1 MGQFP
6 IGLLSFLWRDNMTI
20 PSDIFAVEQL
30 ILWLEDNVS
39 TESAIHFDNESK
51 VDSAIVLSALTR
63 LLPQQLDNHIENM
76 NKYFIWN
83 PAKVSSYGGKADN
96 YEELI
101 QTEEEQECSWSS
113 LIITDDIGSIV
124 IAIQNECDVDIYYKK
139 V

>member
-30 ILWLEDNVS
+30 ILWLEDNLS
-39 TESAIHFDNESK
+39 TESVIHFDNEGK
-51 VDSAIVLSALTR
+51 VDSAIVLAALTR
-63 LLPQQLDNHIENM
+63 LLPQQLDASVENL
-76 NKYFIWN
+76 NKYLIWN

-101 QTEEEQECSWSS
+101 QTEEEQVCSWSS
-113 LIITDDIGSIV
+113 IINTDDIESIV
-124 IAIQNECDVDIYYKK
+124 IAIQNECDVDIFYKEI
-139 V
+139 

>member
-30 ILWLEDNVS
+30 ILWLEDNLS
-39 TESAIHFDNESK
+39 TESVIHFDNEGK
-51 VDSAIVLSALTR
+51 VDSAIVLVALTR
-63 LLPQQLDNHIENM
+63 LLPQQLDASVENM
-76 NKYFIWN
+76 NKYLIWN

-101 QTEEEQECSWSS
+101 QTEEEQVCSWSS
-113 LIITDDIGSIV
+113 IINTDDIESIV
-124 IAIQNECDVDIYYKK
+124 IAIQNECDVDIFYKEI
-139 V
+139 

>member
-30 ILWLEDNVS
+30 ILWFEDNLS
-39 TESAIHFDNESK
+39 TESVIHFDNEGK
-51 VDSAIVLSALTR
+51 VDSAIVLAALTR
-63 LLPQQLDNHIENM
+63 LLPQQLDASVENM
-76 NKYFIWN
+76 NKYLIWN

-101 QTEEEQECSWSS
+101 QTEEEQVCSWSS
-113 LIITDDIGSIV
+113 IINTDDIESIV
-124 IAIQNECDVDIYYKK
+124 IAIQNECDVDIFYKEI
-139 V
+139 

>member
-30 ILWLEDNVS
+30 ILWLEDNLS
-39 TESAIHFDNESK
+39 TESVIHFDNEGK
-51 VDSAIVLSALTR
+51 VDSAIVLAALTR
-63 LLPQQLDNHIENM
+63 LLPQKLDASVENL
-76 NKYFIWN
+76 NKYLIWN

-101 QTEEEQECSWSS
+101 QTEEEQVCSWSS
-113 LIITDDIGSIV
+113 IINTDDIESIV
-124 IAIQNECDVDIYYKK
+124 IAIQNECDVDIFYKEI
-139 V
+139 

>member
-30 ILWLEDNVS
+30 ILWLEDNLS
-39 TESAIHFDNESK
+39 TESVIHFDNEGK
-51 VDSAIVLSALTR
+51 VDSAIVLAALTR
-63 LLPQQLDNHIENM
+63 LLPQQLDASVENM
-76 NKYFIWN
+76 NKYLIWN

-101 QTEEEQECSWSS
+101 QTEEEQVCSWSS
-113 LIITDDIGSIV
+113 IINTDDIESIV
-124 IAIQNECDVDIYYKK
+124 IAIQNECDVDIFYKEI
-139 V
+139 